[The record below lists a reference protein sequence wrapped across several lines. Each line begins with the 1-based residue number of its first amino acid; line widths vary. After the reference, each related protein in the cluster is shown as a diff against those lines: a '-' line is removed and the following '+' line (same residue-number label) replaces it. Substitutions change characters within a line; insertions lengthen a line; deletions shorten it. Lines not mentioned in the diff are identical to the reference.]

1 MKQIVL
7 GTAGHIDHGK
17 TSLIKA
23 LTDIDTDRLKEEKE
37 RGITIDLGFAFLHL
51 TDDIQLGIVDVPGH
65 ERFVKN
71 MLAGVGG
78 IDLVV
83 LVIAADEGVMPQT
96 REHLAICELLRV
108 REGLVALTKIDM
120 VDPDWLELV
129 QEDTAEFL
137 RGTFL
142 EGKPIVPVSSRTG
155 EGLDALR
162 DTLRTLCEPLTP
174 RATSG
179 PVRLPIDRVFTM
191 RGFGVVVTGTL
202 FSGGLRLED
211 RMEVLPQRETA
222 RVRGLQVHNQ
232 SVQEAVAGQRT
243 AVNLQG
249 LERTELQRGDVLV
262 SPGRFPVTYMLDA
275 TLTLLA
281 DAPRPLK
288 HRDRVRFHIGTSEI
302 MGRVILLDRDE
313 MQPGEE
319 VFAQLHLEE
328 PAIAVPQDRYVLRSY
343 SPIQTIAG
351 GVILDTIPAK
361 HRRRRPQVLEQLT
374 ILRDGSAADVLAVH
388 LAHAEYAGLQWSD
401 FLLRSP
407 LDETALRAV
416 VDSLRAQGIGVAI
429 EDNPPWLLH
438 HEQYARAR
446 AQIVQLLDEFHRANP
461 LKPAMFTEELR
472 SKLPGMADKVFAVL
486 QHDLVTSG
494 DIEVSRDKV
503 KLASHSV
510 VLSPARQAAV
520 TALEAMF
527 HEAAYQ
533 PPSLE
538 EALEAQKLRHADDR
552 ELLQVLVDQQKLVR
566 LKGDLFYHHEILE
579 RIEHELRTYLEAKSE
594 ITAAEFRDLL
604 QISRKY
610 AIPLLE
616 HFDNQRMTMRIGDKR
631 VLRKVG

>member
-23 LTDIDTDRLKEEKE
+23 LTNIDTDRLKEEKE
-37 RGITIDLGFAFLHL
+37 RGITIDLGFAFLNL
-51 TDDIQLGIVDVPGH
+51 TEDIQLGIVDVPGH

-120 VDPDWLELV
+120 VEPDWLDLV

-142 EGKPIVPVSSRTG
+142 EGKPIVPVSSKTG
-155 EGLDALR
+155 EGLDALLAA
-162 DTLRTLCEPLTP
+162 LRTLCQPMTP
-174 RATSG
+174 RSTTG

-202 FSGGLRLED
+202 FSGSLHLDERV
-211 RMEVLPQRETA
+211 EVLPQRETA

-232 SVQEAVAGQRT
+232 SVSEAVAGQRT

-249 LERTELQRGDVLV
+249 LEKADLQRGAVV
-262 SPGRFPVTYMLDA
+262 VTPGRFPVTYMLDV
-275 TLTLLA
+275 TLALLA

-313 MQPGEE
+313 VQPGEE

-328 PAIAVPQDRYVLRSY
+328 PTVAAAQDRYVLRSY
-343 SPIQTIAG
+343 SPVQTIAG
-351 GVILDTIPAK
+351 GMILNTVPAK

-374 ILRDGSAADVLAVH
+374 VLRDGTAVDALAVH
-388 LAHAEYAGLQWSD
+388 LANAEYAGLQWSD

-407 LDETALRAV
+407 LDEAALRSAV
-416 VDSLRAQGIGVAI
+416 HSLREQGIGVAI
-429 EDNPPWLLH
+429 DETPPWLLH
-438 HEQYARAR
+438 REQYARAR
-446 AQIVQLLDEFHRANP
+446 TQILQLLEAFHRTNP

-472 SKLPGMADKVFAVL
+472 SKFPGMAEKVFATLL
-486 QHDLVTSG
+486 QDLMAAG
-494 DIEVSRDKV
+494 ELEVSRDKV
-503 KLASHSV
+503 KLAQPHCDAV
-510 VLSPARQAAV
+510 PGAPGGHRGPRVGFSPGRLPAPQRRRSPGGAQTDPRGRPRAAAG
-520 TALEAMF
+520 T
-527 HEAAYQ
+527 
-533 PPSLE
+533 
-538 EALEAQKLRHADDR
+538 R
-552 ELLQVLVDQQKLVR
+552 
-566 LKGDLFYHHEILE
+566 
-579 RIEHELRTYLEAKSE
+579 
-594 ITAAEFRDLL
+594 
-604 QISRKY
+604 
-610 AIPLLE
+610 
-616 HFDNQRMTMRIGDKR
+616 
-631 VLRKVG
+631 

>member
-23 LTDIDTDRLKEEKE
+23 LTNIDTDRLKEEKE
-37 RGITIDLGFAFLHL
+37 RGITIDLGFAFLNL
-51 TDDIQLGIVDVPGH
+51 TADIQLGIVDVPGH

-108 REGLVALTKIDM
+108 REGLVVLTKIDM

-129 QEDTAEFL
+129 REDTADFL

-142 EGKPIVPVSSRTG
+142 EGKPIVPVSSKTG
-155 EGLDALR
+155 EGLEALLAA
-162 DTLRTLCEPLTP
+162 LRTLCQALPP
-174 RATSG
+174 RATTG
-179 PVRLPIDRVFTM
+179 PVRLPVDRVFTM

-202 FSGGLRLED
+202 FSGSLRLDE
-211 RMEVLPQRETA
+211 RVEVLPQREMA

-232 SVQEAVAGQRT
+232 AVTQAVAGQRT
-243 AVNLQG
+243 AINLQG
-249 LERTELQRGDVLV
+249 LDKTALQRGDVV
-262 SPGRFPVTYMLDA
+262 VTPGRFPVTYMLDV
-275 TLTLLA
+275 TLRLLA

-302 MGRVILLDRDE
+302 MGRVMLLDRDE
-313 MQPGEE
+313 VQPGEE
-319 VFAQLHLEE
+319 VFAQLHLEQ
-328 PAIAVPQDRYVLRSY
+328 PTVAAAQDRYVLRSY

-351 GVILDTIPAK
+351 GMVLNTVPAK

-374 ILRDGSAADVLAVH
+374 VLRDGTAADALAVH
-388 LAHAEYAGLQWSD
+388 LANAEYAGLQWSD

-407 LDETALRAV
+407 LDEAALRSIV
-416 VDSLRAQGIGVAI
+416 HSLCAQGVGVAI
-429 EDNPPWLLH
+429 EEHPPWLLH
-438 HEQYARAR
+438 REQYARAR
-446 AQIVQLLDEFHRANP
+446 AQILALLDAFHRANP
-461 LKPAMFTEELR
+461 LKSAMFTEELR
-472 SKLPGMADKVFAVL
+472 SKFPGMAEKVFSALL
-486 QHDLVTSG
+486 QDLMAAG
-494 DIEVSRDKV
+494 ELEVSRDKV
-503 KLASHSV
+503 KLAHHTV
-510 VLSPARQAAV
+510 KLSPAHQAAIE
-520 TALEAMF
+520 ALEQAF
-527 HEAAYQ
+527 RQAAYQ
-533 PPSLE
+533 PPSAD
-538 EALEAQKLRHADDR
+538 EALEAHKLTQAEDR

-566 LKGDLFYHHEILE
+566 LKGDIFYHRDVCDEIE
-579 RIEHELRTYLEAKSE
+579 RQLRVYLEEKGE
-594 ITAAEFRDLL
+594 ITAGEFRDLL

-616 HFDNQRMTMRIGDKR
+616 HFDNQRLTMRIGDKR
-631 VLRKVG
+631 VLRKAG

>member
-23 LTDIDTDRLKEEKE
+23 LTNIDTDRLKEEKE
-37 RGITIDLGFAFLHL
+37 RGITIDLGFAFLNL
-51 TDDIQLGIVDVPGH
+51 SDDIQLGIVDVPGH

-142 EGKPIVPVSSRTG
+142 EGKPIVPVSSKTG
-155 EGLDALR
+155 EGLDTLLA
-162 DTLRTLCEPLTP
+162 TLRALCQPLTP
-174 RATSG
+174 RSTTG

-202 FSGGLRLED
+202 FSGSLRLED
-211 RMEVLPQRETA
+211 RVEVLPQRETA

-232 SVQEAVAGQRT
+232 SMPEAVAGQRT
-243 AVNLQG
+243 AVNVQG
-249 LERTELQRGDVLV
+249 LERTEIQRGDVLV
-262 SPGRFPVTYMLDA
+262 TPGRFPVTYMLDV

-302 MGRVILLDRDE
+302 MGRIILLDCDE
-313 MQPGEE
+313 VQPGEE

-328 PAIAVPQDRYVLRSY
+328 SAIAAPQDRYVLRSY

-351 GVILDTIPAK
+351 GVILDTLPAK
-361 HRRRRPQVLEQLT
+361 HRRRRPQVLAQLT
-374 ILRDGSAADVLAVH
+374 TLRDGSAADVLAIH
-388 LAHAEYAGLQWSD
+388 LTNAEYAGLQWSD
-401 FLLRSP
+401 CLLRSP
-407 LDETALRAV
+407 LDEATLRTV
-416 VDSLRAQGIGVAI
+416 LQDLRERGIGVPI

-438 HEQYARAR
+438 REQYARAR
-446 AQIVQLLDEFHRANP
+446 TQIVQLLQEFHRANP

-472 SKLPGMADKVFAVL
+472 SKFSGMADKVFATL
-486 QHDLVTSG
+486 QQDLVAAG
-494 DIEVSRDKV
+494 ELEVSRDKV
-503 KLASHSV
+503 KLTSHTV
-510 VLSPARQAAV
+510 ILSPARQAAIE
-520 TALEAMF
+520 ALEHTF
-527 HEAAYQ
+527 REAAYQ
-533 PPSLE
+533 PPSMD
-538 EALEAQKLRHADDR
+538 EALETHKLTQAEDR

-566 LKGDLFYHHEILE
+566 LKGELFYHRDVFAAIE
-579 RIEHELRTYLEAKSE
+579 RQLRAYLEEKGE
-594 ITAAEFRDLL
+594 ITAGEFRDLM

-616 HFDNQRMTMRIGDKR
+616 HFDNQRLTMRLGDKR
-631 VLRKVG
+631 VLRKGG

>member
-23 LTDIDTDRLKEEKE
+23 LTNIDTDRLKEEKE
-37 RGITIDLGFAFLHL
+37 RGITIDLGFAFLNL

-108 REGLVALTKIDM
+108 REGL
-120 VDPDWLELV
+120 
-129 QEDTAEFL
+129 
-137 RGTFL
+137 
-142 EGKPIVPVSSRTG
+142 
-155 EGLDALR
+155 
-162 DTLRTLCEPLTP
+162 DTLLEVLRALCQPLTP
-174 RATSG
+174 RSTTG

-202 FSGGLRLED
+202 FSGSLHLEE

-232 SVQEAVAGQRT
+232 SVAEAVAGQRT

-249 LERTELQRGDVLV
+249 LEKTALQRGDVLV
-262 SPGRFPVTYMLDA
+262 TPGRFPVTYMLDV

-313 MQPGEE
+313 AQPGEE
-319 VFAQLHLEE
+319 VLAQLHLEE
-328 PAIAVPQDRYVLRSY
+328 PTVAAAQDRYVLRSY

-351 GVILDTIPAK
+351 GMILNTVPAR
-361 HRRRRPQVLEQLT
+361 HRRRRPQVLEQLAT
-374 ILRDGSAADVLAVH
+374 LRDGTAADALAVH
-388 LAHAEYAGLQWSD
+388 LANAEYAGLQWSD
-401 FLLRSP
+401 CLLRSP
-407 LDETALRAV
+407 LDEAALRSV
-416 VDSLRAQGIGVAI
+416 VHSLREQGLGIVI
-429 EDNPPWLLH
+429 DDNPPWLLH
-438 HEQYARAR
+438 REQYVRAR
-446 AQIVQLLDEFHRANP
+446 TQMVQLLQDFHRLNP

-472 SKLPGMADKVFAVL
+472 SKFPGMPEKVFNALL
-486 QHDLVTSG
+486 QDLTASG
-494 DIEVSRDKV
+494 ELEVSRDKV
-503 KLASHSV
+503 KLARHTV
-510 VLSPARQAAV
+510 TLSPAHQVAIA
-520 TALEAMF
+520 ALESDF
-527 HEAAYQ
+527 RQAAYQ
-533 PPSLE
+533 PPSVD
-538 EALEAQKLRHADDR
+538 EALGAHKLTHAD
-552 ELLQVLVDQQKLVR
+552 
-566 LKGDLFYHHEILE
+566 
-579 RIEHELRTYLEAKSE
+579 A
-594 ITAAEFRDLL
+594 
-604 QISRKY
+604 
-610 AIPLLE
+610 
-616 HFDNQRMTMRIGDKR
+616 
-631 VLRKVG
+631 